1 MKRIFT
7 LATIAAL
14 SFNALNSLAQQD
26 PQFTMN
32 MFNRLYINPA
42 YAGSNNGICAS
53 ALHRQQWVGF
63 AGRPMTTVV
72 SVDGTVKALHGGLGL
87 SILSDKLGAQ
97 YSGGVKLAYAFR
109 LDLGPG
115 TLGIGLEGGLLFS
128 TLDGSQLTPIQQG
141 DPNIVN
147 QSSTGLA
154 PDLGAGLYYHMD
166 KLYFGVSANH
176 LLGSTIEYESGSVAT
191 KFKYAR
197 HYFAMAGYTY
207 DMTPTLALKPSIF
220 LKTDGAATQFD
231 VNVSVM
237 WNQMVW
243 GGVSYRIDDA
253 VAIMAGVQFGEFRV
267 GYSYDITTSNL
278 NSYSSG
284 THEVMLGYCYKFKPK
299 TVNQRYGNVRFL

>member
-14 SFNALNSLAQQD
+14 SFNAVNSLAQQD

-32 MFNRLYINPA
+32 MFNRLYVNPA
-42 YAGSNNGICAS
+42 YAGSNNGICAN

-87 SILSDKLGAQ
+87 SFLSDKLGAQ

-147 QSSTGLA
+147 QSATGLA

-176 LLGSTIEYESGSVAT
+176 LLGSTIEYESGSVST

-231 VNVSVM
+231 LNVSVM

-243 GGVSYRIDDA
+243 GGVS
-253 VAIMAGVQFGEFRV
+253 
-267 GYSYDITTSNL
+267 
-278 NSYSSG
+278 
-284 THEVMLGYCYKFKPK
+284 
-299 TVNQRYGNVRFL
+299 